1 MKISWKTAR
10 SYIPALCAVCGS
22 ALAQNAP
29 GPGPSSALPPA
40 IGQAPLY
47 DPGQL
52 PIYTGR
58 VQQFTLTPRG
68 DIDGLILS
76 DGTEVKTPPHLST
89 SIAYSVKPGDSVSIH
104 GLRAAALPLI
114 QAVSLTD
121 QANGRTIVDNG
132 PAAPPGPPGPP
143 PGFGPLPGPGVRSGP
158 AAPLPGL
165 IEVQGRVRMALH
177 GAQGE
182 VNGVLLEDG
191 TVLRLPPPA
200 AMTFAALFQPGQTL
214 VAEGVGFS
222 NALGKGLEVR
232 QLGASREQ
240 LNFVADQTRPRGK
253 KPRRPVASLAPSP
266 RAPSTIA
273 HNRCPRRGS
282 ISHVIQMLDHCSSP
296 SLPTTEGD
304 SICTGSTPIN
314 FLT

>member
-1 MKISWKTAR
+1 MKMSWKTAR
-10 SYIPALCAVCGS
+10 ACIPALCAVCGPV
-22 ALAQNAP
+22 LAQSVPAR
-29 GPGPSSALPPA
+29 GPSPTLSAA
-40 IGQAPLY
+40 FVQAPFY

-52 PIYTGR
+52 PTYTGR

-89 SIAYSVKPGDSVSIH
+89 SIAYSIKPGDSLTIH

-143 PGFGPLPGPGVRSGP
+143 PGVGPLPVPGVGPGR

-177 GAQGE
+177 GPQGE
-182 VNGVLLEDG
+182 VNGALLEDG

-200 AMTFAALFQPGQTL
+200 AMTFATLLQPGQTL

-222 NALGKGLEVR
+222 DALGKVLEVR
-232 QLGASREQ
+232 QLGTSRGQ
-240 LNFVADQTRPRGK
+240 LNFVADQARPRGK
-253 KPRRPVASLAPSP
+253 KPRHPVVSLAP
-266 RAPSTIA
+266 AP
-273 HNRCPRRGS
+273 GS
-282 ISHVIQMLDHCSSP
+282 VLDAGARPMSA
-296 SLPTTEGD
+296 
-304 SICTGSTPIN
+304 
-314 FLT
+314 